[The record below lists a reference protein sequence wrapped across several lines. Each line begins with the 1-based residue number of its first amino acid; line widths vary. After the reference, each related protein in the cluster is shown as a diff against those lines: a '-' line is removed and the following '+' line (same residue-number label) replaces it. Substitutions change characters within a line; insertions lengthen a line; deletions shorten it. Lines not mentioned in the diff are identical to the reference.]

1 METDNMSD
9 NSQKH
14 QYINT
19 GHNDNHCVAIQLL
32 NIDYVC
38 FFIISMITYANIKYL
53 IHIRKNIA

>member
-14 QYINT
+14 QY
-19 GHNDNHCVAIQLL
+19 DNHCVATQLL